1 MTTTSQTAG
10 PRLKFH
16 PTAYQFVWQA
26 LQYTQKRLRRPAPQG
41 PQDDDA
47 HISGVELLEGI
58 RLLAQEQFGLLAITV
73 FRHWGVQTTADF
85 GRIVFEMVDRGEMR
99 KTDRDQLSDFAD
111 VYDFDRVFDRDY
123 RIDVRRWFA
132 RERSDPRQGQA

>member
-1 MTTTSQTAG
+1 MQTTSQTAR
-10 PRLKFH
+10 PRLRFH

-41 PQDDDA
+41 PNDEDA
-47 HISGVELLEGI
+47 HISGGELLEGI

-73 FRHWGVQTTADF
+73 FRSWGVYTTEDF
-85 GRIVFEMVDRGEMR
+85 GRIVFEMVERGEMR

-111 VYDFDRVFDRDY
+111 VYDFDQAFNRDY
-123 RIDVRRWFA
+123 RVDVRRLYA
-132 RERSDPRQGQA
+132 R